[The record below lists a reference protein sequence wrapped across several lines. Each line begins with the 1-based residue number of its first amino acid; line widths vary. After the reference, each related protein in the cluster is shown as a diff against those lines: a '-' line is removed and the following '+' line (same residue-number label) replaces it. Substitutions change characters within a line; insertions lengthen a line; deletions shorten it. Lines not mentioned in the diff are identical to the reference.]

1 MTKHSRTSVERA
13 TVSSIKS
20 TKKRNGSISAIEER
34 PARRALS
41 CTECKRRKTKC
52 SALGKTPCDSCARR
66 GKPQDCKWEGLIT
79 ASPDAHCSDSGPSI
93 AHNDTDVLRA
103 QIDRLERLVDT
114 LTNRTAPPPMRA
126 AQFHLPDNLES
137 AAIDLEHFVVGPGV
151 RPGLTETLHPTD
163 KIDHRTAPRVSSIF
177 PLSSLFTA
185 SSIDPS
191 LLTVLPQLLPNAP
204 DSQRLVDA
212 FFEGPING
220 SWHVI
225 AQQAFRLKFSE
236 YAILGLDDL
245 EKNVDPL
252 WFAEYL
258 MVLAFAIKFPTFKIG
273 QDIQLFG
280 SELQSLPSTL
290 HHASVKVLEASDY
303 LSRPQIGHVQHFG
316 HSTDQA
322 NVALRY
328 LDNAIT
334 TAQWLELDSIEDT
347 LPFALTS
354 EPSLDGLEPPH
365 QIELCKQ
372 LYHLLNFLDGTIF
385 KRPGLWRL
393 TNSDYR
399 ERPCNNNDLDYAI
412 KQQIRERPP
421 RLMTEASLSRIG
433 SSFADIIRDFEMERN
448 PQHTALQRLLDHMPT
463 IPSTAQ
469 SWMMNT
475 LSCSLHYRLIRIH
488 RSSMIRGFRDDRWRL
503 STSASVSSAQR
514 ILDIQVT
521 MANWPDLRPGFMR
534 RWIVGAVI
542 IQAIDSLMSDS
553 IIHHIRSQI
562 QRICIDDFSALLPPI
577 TAILD
582 SVDHF
587 WHTLGVRKGQLDV
600 DAFFAYVKERLKGNA
615 GPPSAT
621 LEAIDIDQFLSTFDQ
636 YLPEGSA
643 NFLQVE
649 CYPDV
654 WPLV

>member
-41 CTECKRRKTKC
+41 CTECKRRKTK
-52 SALGKTPCDSCARR
+52 
-66 GKPQDCKWEGLIT
+66 
-79 ASPDAHCSDSGPSI
+79 
-93 AHNDTDVLRA
+93 
-103 QIDRLERLVDT
+103 IDRLERLVDT

-393 TNSDYR
+393 TNS
-399 ERPCNNNDLDYAI
+399 
-412 KQQIRERPP
+412 
-421 RLMTEASLSRIG
+421 ASLSRIG